1 MGPIMQE
8 RTASTTLKRVSSKDK
23 IKVRN
28 AENTGLV
35 TSSKK
40 GNKVKKASGQ
50 LKNGLPGQEKD
61 LVATVHKG
69 TQSRGGKVKAAASRN
84 TSKLSSP
91 QDERPFKSPAPKH
104 SSTQRKEEKRE
115 MQRLSPCCNEVDQ
128 NQSRMGRNRRALSL
142 PLSPIAGLRHMPMHS
157 PAPTQEAMHRHYTQN
172 EEDTDSASDLS
183 DSERLPILPSPC
195 TPCTPPHLD
204 LRAEV
209 INTSDFP
216 PDFPGPC
223 GAAGGEEE
231 EEDDEAERP
240 AFSYPEFLPPPFNS
254 WSLRQL
260 AVFLHTEGRSAPRP
274 KPVGPLEKYLERLL
288 QLEWHQIQTVQ
299 AEGAR
304 TAGARHRQLGA
315 PSSTAA
321 PPAAHPPRPHTAPPT
336 RLNSP
341 KGPRQGQRAPPPSVS
356 LNTPTS
362 PAAPGQPPGRYPV
375 CPQCHIRYPLCNG
388 SCSPYAY
395 QRHSRLSP
403 LMERRARNGAGAP
416 AKRSSSESRATSS
429 DGRASGGGGGGGGG
443 GGAQTPVSPS
453 SAKSHV
459 KQMQAAGNA
468 RKTHHLEPGSA
479 GGGGQGGGGGG
490 GGSGSQAAS
499 GSNGHIASGSGSQV
513 ASGGGSSSQVASGSS
528 GHVAGGAGCQVTSGG
543 QVATARGQQRKGRA
557 RANSETDVK
566 KEAGTKGPNAEKRI
580 TSGGKRELNAARK
593 AERDGQRAE
602 AGGTAA
608 KPSMKRTTTKE
619 PAPPSRPPGS
629 KPNGKAKNVHFVAK

>member
-104 SSTQRKEEKRE
+104 SSTQRKEERRE

-128 NQSRMGRNRRALSL
+128 NQSRMGRNRRGLSL

-157 PAPTQEAMHRHYTQN
+157 PAPPPEAMRRHYTQN
-172 EEDTDSASDLS
+172 EDDTDSASDLS

-209 INTSDFP
+209 IDTSDFP

-223 GAAGGEEE
+223 GAAGGGEEEE
-231 EEDDEAERP
+231 EEDDERP
-240 AFSYPEFLPPPFNS
+240 TFSHPEFLPPPFNS

-274 KPVGPLEKYLERLL
+274 KPVGPLERYLERLL
-288 QLEWHQIQTVQ
+288 QLEWHQIQTLQ
-299 AEGAR
+299 AEGAAR
-304 TAGARHRQLGA
+304 STAGARHHHRQLGA
-315 PSSTAA
+315 PPSSTAAA

-341 KGPRQGQRAPPPSVS
+341 KGPRPGQRAPPPSVS

-362 PAAPGQPPGRYPV
+362 PAAVAPQQQPPGRYPV

-403 LMERRARNGAGAP
+403 LMERRARNGAGAGAP
-416 AKRSSSESRATSS
+416 PKRSSSESRATSS
-429 DGRASGGGGGGGGG
+429 SDGRASGGAGG

-459 KQMQAAGNA
+459 KQMQA
-468 RKTHHLEPGSA
+468 
-479 GGGGQGGGGGG
+479 
-490 GGSGSQAAS
+490 
-499 GSNGHIASGSGSQV
+499 V
-513 ASGGGSSSQVASGSS
+513 A
-528 GHVAGGAGCQVTSGG
+528 SGG
-543 QVATARGQQRKGRA
+543 QVATARGQQRKGRV

-580 TSGGKRELNAARK
+580 ASGGKRELNAARK
-593 AERDGQRAE
+593 AERDGQRGE

-608 KPSMKRTTTKE
+608 KPSMRRTTKE
-619 PAPPSRPPGS
+619 PAPLSRPPGS